1 MSRRLDIEL
10 TSTRDDGTWTWR
22 AAGAKVPKGVLVATL
37 LPNESKIGDVLK
49 IEADFD
55 IDGITVLAVISQRDK
70 SQKATLLQ
78 LIDDKPFVGVTE
90 KLAKKSR
97 DDKPRRG
104 NKGPRTDRPD
114 REPREPRSDRPARE
128 PREPRADRPV
138 REPRAPRP
146 DRKSFPAP
154 PDMPKRPIAKRLKPK
169 RIHRAAVLESLPVE
183 QRAVA
188 ERALD
193 GGLGAVREAIKK
205 QNAQLKKDGKAEV
218 KADGLLSM
226 ASDIL
231 PKLRVAEWLDKAEA
245 AKSEIE
251 LLDLRDLRA
260 VVVGSDDP
268 MVVRDETTRVL
279 AAELKTALKMRQDKE
294 MSNWIDDMK
303 AAVELSRVVRAL
315 KLSGEPPKA
324 GVLFP
329 VELGALIA
337 KAATDS
343 LASDGGADRWIA
355 VLEAL
360 AFSPIRAQVKPA
372 AMPVATTDALR
383 ETVKRL
389 APLLPQIATLFGIEV
404 VAGTQ
409 APRPLRPARP
419 ARQIRPARAKKEVKV
434 VIPPAPVA
442 TVATVADAEPV
453 EIVAVAEPVEV
464 VAVAEPVEIVAVA
477 EPVEVVAVAEP
488 EMIASEPEAPSSPE
502 QA

>member
-55 IDGITVLAVISQRDK
+55 IDGITVLSVITQRDK

-78 LIDDKPFVGVTE
+78 MIDDKPFVGVTE

-104 NKGPRTDRPD
+104 KQGPRTDRPD
-114 REPREPRSDRPARE
+114 RE

-138 REPRAPRP
+138 REPRADRPVREPRVP
-146 DRKSFPAP
+146 REPRADRKSFPP
-154 PDMPKRPIAKRLKPK
+154 TPEVPKRPIAKRLKPK
-169 RIHRAAVLESLPVE
+169 RVHRSAVLASLPVE

-188 ERALD
+188 ERALA
-193 GGLGAVREAIKK
+193 GGLAAVRDAIKK
-205 QNAQLKKDGKAEV
+205 QNAELRKEGKPEV
-218 KADGLLSM
+218 KADGLVSM

-245 AKSEIE
+245 AKLDIE

-260 VVVGSDDP
+260 VVAGSDDP

-279 AAELKTALKMRQDKE
+279 AGELKIALKVHQEKE
-294 MSNWIDDMK
+294 MNQWIDDMK
-303 AAVELSRVVRAL
+303 SAVEVSRVVRAL

-329 VELGALIA
+329 AELGGQIA

-343 LASDGGADRWIA
+343 LASDAGADRWIA

-372 AMPVATTDALR
+372 AAPVATTDTLR

-389 APLLPQIATLFGIEV
+389 APLLPQIAALFGIEV
-404 VAGTQ
+404 APGAQ
-409 APRPLRPARP
+409 APRPLRPPRQ
-419 ARQIRPARAKKEVKV
+419 ARQVRAPRVKKEIKL

-442 TVATVADAEPV
+442 PVVADAQVVAEAPVVADAPV
-453 EIVAVAEPVEV
+453 EPT
-464 VAVAEPVEIVAVA
+464 
-477 EPVEVVAVAEP
+477 
-488 EMIASEPEAPSSPE
+488 SQSPSLSE

>member
-55 IDGITVLAVISQRDK
+55 IDGITVLSVITQRDK

-78 LIDDKPFVGVTE
+78 MIDDKPFVGVTE

-104 NKGPRTDRPD
+104 KQGPRTDRPD
-114 REPREPRSDRPARE
+114 RE

-138 REPRAPRP
+138 REPRADRPVREPRVP
-146 DRKSFPAP
+146 REPRADRKSFPP
-154 PDMPKRPIAKRLKPK
+154 TPEVPKRPIAKRLKPK
-169 RIHRAAVLESLPVE
+169 RVHRSAVLASLPVE

-188 ERALD
+188 ERALA
-193 GGLGAVREAIKK
+193 GGLAAVRDAIKK
-205 QNAQLKKDGKAEV
+205 QNAELRKEGKPEV
-218 KADGLLSM
+218 KADGLVSM

-245 AKSEIE
+245 AKLEIE

-260 VVVGSDDP
+260 VVAGSDDP

-279 AAELKTALKMRQDKE
+279 AGELKIALKVHQEKE
-294 MSNWIDDMK
+294 MNQWIDDMK
-303 AAVELSRVVRAL
+303 SAVEVSRVVRAL

-329 VELGALIA
+329 AELGGQIA

-343 LASDGGADRWIA
+343 LASDAGADRWIA

-372 AMPVATTDALR
+372 AAPVATTDTLR

-389 APLLPQIATLFGIEV
+389 APLLPQIAALFGIEV
-404 VAGTQ
+404 APGAQ
-409 APRPLRPARP
+409 APRPLRPPRQ
-419 ARQIRPARAKKEVKV
+419 ARQVRAPRVKKEIKL

-442 TVATVADAEPV
+442 PVVADAQVVAETPVVADAPV
-453 EIVAVAEPVEV
+453 EPT
-464 VAVAEPVEIVAVA
+464 
-477 EPVEVVAVAEP
+477 
-488 EMIASEPEAPSSPE
+488 SQSPSLSE

>member
-10 TSTRDDGTWTWR
+10 TSAREDGTWTWR
-22 AAGAKVPKGVLVATL
+22 AAGAKVPKGVVVATL
-37 LPNESKIGDVLK
+37 LPNQSKIGDVLK

-55 IDGITVLAVISQRDK
+55 IDGITVLSVITQRDK

-104 NKGPRTDRPD
+104 KQGPRTDRPD
-114 REPREPRSDRPARE
+114 RSNREPRE
-128 PREPRADRPV
+128 PREPRADRPI

-146 DRKSFPAP
+146 DRKAFPPAP
-154 PDMPKRPIAKRLKPK
+154 EVPKRPVAKRLKPK
-169 RIHRAAVLESLPVE
+169 RVHRAAVLESLPVE
-183 QRAVA
+183 QRGVA
-188 ERALD
+188 ERALA
-193 GGLGAVREAIKK
+193 GGLAAVREAIKS
-205 QNAQLKKDGKAEV
+205 QNAQLKKEGKPEV
-218 KADGLLSM
+218 KADGLISM

-245 AKSEIE
+245 AKADLE

-268 MVVRDETTRVL
+268 MVVRDETTRAL
-279 AAELKTALKMRQDKE
+279 ATELKTALKSHQEKE
-294 MSNWIDDMK
+294 MSNWIEDMK
-303 AAVELSRVVRAL
+303 SAVEVSRVVRAL

-329 VELGALIA
+329 VELGAQIA
-337 KAATDS
+337 KATTES
-343 LASDGGADRWIA
+343 LASDAGADRWIA

-372 AMPVATTDALR
+372 AAPVATTDALR

-389 APLLPQIATLFGIEV
+389 SPLLPQIAALFGIEV
-404 VAGTQ
+404 VAGVQ
-409 APRPLRPARP
+409 APKPLRPPRQ
-419 ARQIRPARAKKEVKV
+419 ARQVRKPRVKKEQKLK
-434 VIPPAPVA
+434 IPPAPQPVVEA
-442 TVATVADAEPV
+442 PVVEAPVVEAPVVEAPFVETVAEVPV
-453 EIVAVAEPVEV
+453 EQVAVEAPVETD
-464 VAVAEPVEIVAVA
+464 
-477 EPVEVVAVAEP
+477 
-488 EMIASEPEAPSSPE
+488 APSSSE